1 MLDID
6 DIIQSDAY
14 DDEQNHK
21 SANYCPP
28 MSLGIKPVPPP
39 PPLQR
44 KYDPVS
50 MKVHKVV
57 YPPKESCFSL
67 PIIFPNLSGGNLKS
81 RVETQIRVTIDL
93 AHPTSSPDPTS
104 YDRVGSWKYL
114 KLPQGTATKRRS
126 RKQGRI
132 DPDPQDILYL
142 TFSVNCASEPCSRVV
157 SCSSCQAREAKRV
170 AKKIAARVRPPAP
183 SDSEADDAQPISN
196 SNDPSK
202 TSPKFKHED
211 PSSIIQFNC
220 SPLIDF
226 SNGTTVLP
234 LRITCY
240 CRHHREKVGFHVNLT
255 LVDYM
260 GRVVGAGTTKP
271 IMITDDHKSGNPAKL
286 LHQTQEQTVYSTQV
300 GWKAPT
306 PPAATAPSKRRTA
319 KDTNNLAKASSKKK
333 RATPYDTSLKSN
345 RVSSRETSLSLSS
358 APSPDPTASSPI
370 YDHDVSHTQD
380 HEMSSPPEHSP
391 ATLFGQISAA
401 TPPSSSETPSLNYSY
416 GCTSHSQDSQSESS
430 PDGLITP
437 TDLGPAPTLSL
448 DVAMLNEQMSDTDL
462 FSSSPQGVTNS
473 TNHLLP
479 FLSLFSSLPHNPN
492 ATALPSPPPPV
503 IHRLIPSCG
512 PTHGGIEVTVLGAN
526 FHMALVNELTCVF
539 GGVEATSTTRW
550 SDNALVCVLPPRA
563 QPGVVEVEV
572 RVGGE
577 EKREDAQGQQP
588 TLFTYSDESDRA
600 LMELALQVV
609 GLKMT
614 GKIEDAKNVA
624 MRIVGADISN
634 NSSSLNTA
642 HDNTLNGGV
651 ASTLLTATSDFESL
665 VIKFLSLLDIAVEP
679 SANPKVSTHQALRHS
694 TQAGQTLLHFAAFV
708 GYPKLLQFL
717 SDRWE
722 GDGEIDKR
730 DKNGMSALHFTFLR
744 LGGSPQDRERRIECA
759 KILLNAG
766 ADREVVDALGRT
778 AEEIGGE
785 AVADILRKVLEGVV
799 AQRDTIEDA
808 EAEHSHLSPVV
819 EDGDEWWGD
828 AEDDDVEYAEIGS
841 VRDRVRKRRQ
851 LRRACKEKDQ
861 ATVDSAPSLPTNEK
875 VTETD
880 VHGQKAHEKE
890 KIRDLG
896 PDEKQAL
903 SFLDMLSRT
912 MAHLPGAH
920 ALPYLPVNLPNLPL
934 PPLAFPVMLQA
945 LFGGATNTEQAEDPD
960 DTDKP
965 AVTMGEW
972 KALWEKWLLTWQQG
986 EAEEEAPPEYTPR
999 AEPEESHQPQQLE
1012 RRCPTP
1018 ENSVEEP
1025 SGSIPRFENLQE
1037 LGPQTSRSAASKRV
1051 TTDSYQNSHV
1061 TEQDL
1066 SAYRYQPKMKA
1077 KKGFKGDKMLVLF
1090 WIPILLISLIW
1101 ACHTGLQFAIRAVKS
1116 PVGWSFNKI
1125 VAEH

>member
-14 DDEQNHK
+14 DDEQNSK

-44 KYDPVS
+44 KYDPGA
-50 MKVHKVV
+50 MKAHKVV

-67 PIIFPNLSGGNLKS
+67 PIIFPNLSDGSLKS

-93 AHPTSSPDPTS
+93 AHPASSPDPTS

-126 RKQGRI
+126 KKQSRI
-132 DPDPQDILYL
+132 DPDPQDVLYL
-142 TFSVNCASEPCSRVV
+142 TFSVNCASEPYSRVV

-183 SDSEADDAQPISN
+183 SDSEADDTQTN
-196 SNDPSK
+196 FYSNDPS
-202 TSPKFKHED
+202 SPFPKAKHED

-220 SPLIDF
+220 SSLIDF
-226 SNGTTVLP
+226 SSGTTVLP

-255 LVDYM
+255 LVDCM

-271 IMITDDHKSGNPAKL
+271 IMITDDHKSGNQAKL
-286 LHQTQEQTVYSTQV
+286 LQQTPQQSAYPTQV
-300 GWKAPT
+300 DWQTPS
-306 PPAATAPSKRRTA
+306 PPATTAPSKRKNA
-319 KDTNNLAKASSKKK
+319 KDCANLTKTPSKKK
-333 RATPYDTSLKSN
+333 RAKPYDSSAKPN
-345 RVSSRETSLSLSS
+345 RHASSRETSLSLSN
-358 APSPDPTASSPI
+358 APSPDPAASSPPH
-370 YDHDVSHTQD
+370 DHEVFHSQD
-380 HEMSSPPEHSP
+380 HEMSPPPEQPP
-391 ATLFGQISAA
+391 AALGPISAV
-401 TPPSSSETPSLNYSY
+401 TSPSSSETLSLNYNY

-437 TDLGPAPTLSL
+437 TDLGPAPVLSL
-448 DVAMLNEQMSDTDL
+448 DLGMLNDQMSDTDL
-462 FSSSPQGVTNS
+462 FSSSPQITAAS

-492 ATALPSPPPPV
+492 ATALPPPPM

-526 FHMALVNELTCVF
+526 FHATLVNELTCVF

-572 RVGGE
+572 RVRGGD
-577 EKREDAQGQQP
+577 KPRDTQGQQP

-624 MRIVGADISN
+624 MRIVGADTSN
-634 NSSSLNTA
+634 NNSASLNTSN
-642 HDNTLNGGV
+642 DDTSSGGGV
-651 ASTLLTATSDFESL
+651 ANTLFTATSDFEMF
-665 VIKFLSLLDIAVEP
+665 VIKFLSLLDLDTEA
-679 SANPKVSTHQALRHS
+679 STSHNVSTHQALRHS
-694 TQAGQTLLHFAAFV
+694 THAGQTLLHLTAYL

-717 SDRWE
+717 SNRWE

-730 DKNGMSALHFTFLR
+730 DKNGWSALHFAFSR
-744 LGGSPQDRERRIECA
+744 LDSQDREKRIECA

-778 AEEIGGE
+778 AEEVGGE
-785 AVADILRKVLEGVV
+785 VVVGVLSELMEGIVT
-799 AQRDTIEDA
+799 QRDSIEGEGA
-808 EAEHSHLSPVV
+808 EQDHPSPVV
-819 EDGDEWWGD
+819 EDEDEWWGD
-828 AEDDDVEYAEIGS
+828 AEDDDAESKIGP
-841 VRDRVRKRRQ
+841 VRERARKKRQ
-851 LRRACKEKDQ
+851 SRKALKEKEQ
-861 ATVDSAPSLPTNEK
+861 TELGSAPSLLTDEK
-875 VTETD
+875 AKE
-880 VHGQKAHEKE
+880 AHDEKGKEKE

-896 PDEKQAL
+896 PNEKQAL

-912 MAHLPGAH
+912 MAHIPGAQV
-920 ALPYLPVNLPNLPL
+920 LPNLPVNLPNLPI

-945 LFGGATNTEQAEDPD
+945 LFGSAPNVDQPEHPENN
-960 DTDKP
+960 DKP
-965 AVTMGEW
+965 TVAMREW
-972 KALWEKWLLTWQQG
+972 KVLWEKWVLTWQQG
-986 EAEEEAPPEYTPR
+986 GQVEEAPPEYTPR
-999 AEPEESHQPQQLE
+999 AEPQSLHQPQL
-1012 RRCPTP
+1012 P
-1018 ENSVEEP
+1018 NSGRSPSESDIDEP
-1025 SGSIPRFENLQE
+1025 SGSTSKIEEVQE
-1037 LGPQTSRSAASKRV
+1037 LKGPQTSRNSASKRV
-1051 TTDSYQNSHV
+1051 TTDSYQHSHV

-1066 SAYRYQPKMKA
+1066 SAYRYQPKIKT
-1077 KKGFKGDKMLVLF
+1077 KRGFKGDKMLVLF
-1090 WIPILLISLIW
+1090 WIPILLLSLIW
-1101 ACHTGLQFAIRAVKS
+1101 ACHTGLQYAIRAVKS
-1116 PVGWSFNKI
+1116 PVGWGFKKVI
-1125 VAEH
+1125 AGH